1 MARKQ
6 TNTTSVKP
14 KTSTPARKPTSATS
28 VKPKA
33 SAPARKATS
42 TTKVNNTN
50 GRRQT
55 GVGFSA
61 KKAVKSVAKA
71 SRRQTGGVNKE
82 AAEEIRRLNPGVSG
96 HNAKRRRTGG
106 VNKKAAEEIRRLNP
120 GK

>member
-6 TNTTSVKP
+6 TNT
-14 KTSTPARKPTSATS
+14 TS

-55 GVGFSA
+55 GVDFSA
-61 KKAVKSVAKA
+61 KKAVKSVAQA
-71 SRRQTGGVNKE
+71 YRRQTGGVNKKG
-82 AAEEIRRLNPGVSG
+82 AEEIRRLNPDESG
-96 HNAKRRRTGG
+96 YNAKRKQTGG
-106 VNKKAAEEIRRLNP
+106 VNKKGAEKIRRLNP
-120 GK
+120 K